1 LTRLFSIELIGFILT
16 FDAIFT
22 WALASLVYKWG
33 LEKTEPKANLF
44 FRLCCVSIGTFIFSL
59 IFGNYFLFRNLNSQV
74 LIDYLM
80 ACLIS
85 GLSVTIGDLLYYM
98 SLKKIDASRTYPLV
112 QLSLV
117 FVIFFSVIFLGE
129 KISFPILLGGGLI
142 LSSVFILSSKDK
154 SEKIDKKRSLQEKIS
169 EDLIIGVL
177 LAIGCAFFWGLAY
190 VSFNQARILTG
201 DVFISNF
208 IRVSFS
214 MIAIAILGINQK
226 EYYSG
231 FKKENRDRRKYFI
244 YIGIAGI
251 LSLGFADAI
260 YIKAA
265 EINGLVLTSIFTANT
280 PMVQLLL
287 SILILKEKFRK
298 RFIIAVLLI
307 IIGNYIIIF
316 L

>member
-1 LTRLFSIELIGFILT
+1 LT

-33 LEKTEPKANLF
+33 LERTEPKANLF
-44 FRLCCVSIGTFIFSL
+44 FRLCCISIGTFIFSL

-74 LIDYLM
+74 LIDYLI

-129 KISFPILLGGGLI
+129 EISFPILLGGGLI

-154 SEKIDKKRSLQEKIS
+154 SEKIDKKRSLKEKIS

-177 LAIGCAFFWGLAY
+177 LAIGCAFFWGLSY

-208 IRVSFS
+208 IRVSFGV
-214 MIAIAILGINQK
+214 IAIAILGINQK

-265 EINGLVLTSIFTANT
+265 EINGLILTSVITANT
-280 PMVQLLL
+280 PMVQQLL

-298 RFIIAVLLI
+298 RFLIAVILI

>member
-1 LTRLFSIELIGFILT
+1 MSSELIGYILT
-16 FDAIFT
+16 LDAIFT

-33 LEKTEPKANLF
+33 LGKTEPKANLF
-44 FRLCCVSIGTFIFSL
+44 FRLCCTSLGTFIFSL
-59 IFGNYFLFRNLNSQV
+59 IFADYNILGNLTKSEV
-74 LIDYLM
+74 LAYLI

-85 GLSVTIGDLLYYM
+85 GLSVTIGDLMYYM

-112 QLSLV
+112 QTSLL
-117 FVIFFSVIFLGE
+117 FVIFFSIFLFNE
-129 KISFPILLGGGLI
+129 EITCSIVLGGTLI
-142 LSSVFILSSKDK
+142 LSSVFILSIRDK
-154 SEKIDKKRSLQEKIS
+154 SEKINVKRSLKERIS

-177 LAIGCAFFWGLAY
+177 LAIGTAFFWAIAY

-208 IRVSFS
+208 FRVGFG
-214 MIAIAILGINQK
+214 MIAIAVLGIFQR
-226 EYYSG
+226 EYYAG
-231 FKKENRDRRKYFI
+231 FKKENRINLKYFL
-244 YIGIAGI
+244 YIGIAGM

-265 EINGLVLTSIFTANT
+265 EINGLILTSTFTANT
-280 PMVQLLL
+280 PMVQQIL

-298 RFIIAVLLI
+298 RFIVAIILI
-307 IIGNYIIIF
+307 IIGNYVILF

>member
-1 LTRLFSIELIGFILT
+1 MSAELIGYILT
-16 FDAIFT
+16 LDAIFT

-33 LEKTEPKANLF
+33 LGKTEPKANLF
-44 FRLCCVSIGTFIFSL
+44 FRLCCTSLGTFIFSL
-59 IFGNYFLFRNLNSQV
+59 IFGNYLILRNLNNSE
-74 LIDYLM
+74 LISYLI

-85 GLSVTIGDLLYYM
+85 GVSVTIGDLMYYM

-112 QLSLV
+112 QISLL
-117 FVIFFSVIFLGE
+117 FVIFFSIFLFNE
-129 KISFPILLGGGLI
+129 EITCSIVLGGTLI
-142 LSSVFILSSKDK
+142 LSSVFILSIRVK
-154 SEKIDKKRSLQEKIS
+154 SEKINVKRSLKERIS

-177 LAIGCAFFWGLAY
+177 LAIGTAFFWAIAY

-208 IRVSFS
+208 FRVGFG
-214 MIAIAILGINQK
+214 MIAIAVLGIFQR
-226 EYYSG
+226 EYYAG
-231 FKKENRDRRKYFI
+231 FKKENRINLKYFL
-244 YIGIAGI
+244 YIGIAGM

-265 EINGLVLTSIFTANT
+265 EINGLILTSTFTANT
-280 PMVQLLL
+280 PMVQQIL

-298 RFIIAVLLI
+298 RFIVAIILI
-307 IIGNYIIIF
+307 IIGNYVILF

>member
-1 LTRLFSIELIGFILT
+1 MSSELIGYILT
-16 FDAIFT
+16 LDAIFT

-33 LEKTEPKANLF
+33 LGKTEPKANLF
-44 FRLCCVSIGTFIFSL
+44 FRLCCTSLGTFIFSL
-59 IFGNYFLFRNLNSQV
+59 IFSNYLILRNLNNSE
-74 LIDYLM
+74 LISYLI

-85 GLSVTIGDLLYYM
+85 GVSVTIGDLMYYM

-112 QLSLV
+112 QISLL
-117 FVIFFSVIFLGE
+117 FVIFFSIFLFNE
-129 KISFPILLGGGLI
+129 EITCSIVLGGTLI
-142 LSSVFILSSKDK
+142 LSSVFILSIRDK
-154 SEKIDKKRSLQEKIS
+154 SEKINVKRSLKERIS

-177 LAIGCAFFWGLAY
+177 LAIGTAFFWAIAY

-208 IRVSFS
+208 FRVGFG
-214 MIAIAILGINQK
+214 MIAIAVLGIFQR
-226 EYYSG
+226 EYYAG
-231 FKKENRDRRKYFI
+231 FKKENRINLKYFL
-244 YIGIAGI
+244 YIGIAGM

-265 EINGLVLTSIFTANT
+265 EINGLILTSTFTANT
-280 PMVQLLL
+280 PMVQQIL

-298 RFIIAVLLI
+298 RFIVAIILI
-307 IIGNYIIIF
+307 IIGNYVILF

>member
-1 LTRLFSIELIGFILT
+1 MT

-33 LEKTEPKANLF
+33 LERTEPKANLF
-44 FRLCCVSIGTFIFSL
+44 FRLCCVSIGTFLFSL

-129 KISFPILLGGGLI
+129 EISFPILLGGGLI

-154 SEKIDKKRSLQEKIS
+154 SEKIDKKRSLKEKIS

-177 LAIGCAFFWGLAY
+177 LAIGCAFFWGLSY

-208 IRVSFS
+208 IRVSFGV
-214 MIAIAILGINQK
+214 IAIAILGTNQK

-265 EINGLVLTSIFTANT
+265 EINGLILTSVITANT
-280 PMVQLLL
+280 PMVQQLL

-298 RFIIAVLLI
+298 RFLIAVILI

>member
-1 LTRLFSIELIGFILT
+1 
-16 FDAIFT
+16 
-22 WALASLVYKWG
+22 
-33 LEKTEPKANLF
+33 
-44 FRLCCVSIGTFIFSL
+44 
-59 IFGNYFLFRNLNSQV
+59 
-74 LIDYLM
+74 
-80 ACLIS
+80 
-85 GLSVTIGDLLYYM
+85 
-98 SLKKIDASRTYPLV
+98 
-112 QLSLV
+112 
-117 FVIFFSVIFLGE
+117 
-129 KISFPILLGGGLI
+129 
-142 LSSVFILSSKDK
+142 
-154 SEKIDKKRSLQEKIS
+154 
-169 EDLIIGVL
+169 
-177 LAIGCAFFWGLAY
+177 
-190 VSFNQARILTG
+190 
-201 DVFISNF
+201 
-208 IRVSFS
+208 

-298 RFIIAVLLI
+298 RFLIAVLLI

>member
-1 LTRLFSIELIGFILT
+1 MVELIGFFLT

-33 LEKTEPKANLF
+33 LRRTEPKANLF
-44 FRLCCVSIGTFIFSL
+44 FRLCCTSLGTFIFSL
-59 IFGNYFLFRNLNSQV
+59 IFGSYIV
-74 LIDYLM
+74 LSHLDNNQLIAYLI
-80 ACLIS
+80 ACFIS
-85 GLSVTIGDLLYYM
+85 GLSVTVGDLFYYM

-112 QLSLV
+112 QLSLI
-117 FVIFFSVIFLGE
+117 FVIFFTVVFYGE
-129 KISFPILLGGGLI
+129 EITIPIVFGGILI

-154 SEKIDKKRSLQEKIS
+154 SDKIDIKRSIKEKIS
-169 EDLIIGVL
+169 EDLILGVF
-177 LAIGCAFFWGLAY
+177 LAIGTAFCWAVAY
-190 VSFNQARILTG
+190 VSLNQARIITG

-208 IRVSFS
+208 IRVFFG
-214 MIAIAILGINQK
+214 MITITLLGLFQR

-231 FKKENRDRRKYFI
+231 LTKQNRENLKYFI

-265 EINGLVLTSIFTANT
+265 EINGLILTSTFTVNT
-280 PMVQLLL
+280 PMVQQIF
-287 SILILKEKFRK
+287 SILILKEKFHK
-298 RFIIAVLLI
+298 RFLFAVILI
-307 IIGNYIIIF
+307 IVGNYIILF

>member
-1 LTRLFSIELIGFILT
+1 MSSELIGYILT
-16 FDAIFT
+16 LDAIFT

-33 LEKTEPKANLF
+33 LGKTEPKANLF
-44 FRLCCVSIGTFIFSL
+44 FRLCCTSLGTFIFSL
-59 IFGNYFLFRNLNSQV
+59 IFSNYLILRNLNNSE
-74 LIDYLM
+74 LISYLI

-85 GLSVTIGDLLYYM
+85 GVSVTIGDLMYYM

-112 QLSLV
+112 QTSLL
-117 FVIFFSVIFLGE
+117 FVIFFSIFLFNE
-129 KISFPILLGGGLI
+129 EITCSIVLGGTLI
-142 LSSVFILSSKDK
+142 LSSVFILSIRDK
-154 SEKIDKKRSLQEKIS
+154 SEKINVKRSLKERIS

-177 LAIGCAFFWGLAY
+177 LAIGTAFFWAIAY

-208 IRVSFS
+208 FRVGFG
-214 MIAIAILGINQK
+214 MIAIAVLGIFQR
-226 EYYSG
+226 EYYAG
-231 FKKENRDRRKYFI
+231 FKKENRINLKYFL
-244 YIGIAGI
+244 YIGIAGM

-265 EINGLVLTSIFTANT
+265 EINGLILTSTFTANT
-280 PMVQLLL
+280 PMVQQIL

-298 RFIIAVLLI
+298 RFIVAIILI
-307 IIGNYIIIF
+307 IIGNYVILF